1 MNRLIRRCILYESYR
16 ISESYNTYDTQTW
29 GSKWVF
35 LLKFVVLFFFLNKF
49 LDFFNKKLLR
59 NLIKSNKI
67 ASP

>member
-1 MNRLIRRCILYESYR
+1 MNRIVSVNRTIHMIHRHGDL
-16 ISESYNTYDTQTW
+16 
-29 GSKWVF
+29 KWVF